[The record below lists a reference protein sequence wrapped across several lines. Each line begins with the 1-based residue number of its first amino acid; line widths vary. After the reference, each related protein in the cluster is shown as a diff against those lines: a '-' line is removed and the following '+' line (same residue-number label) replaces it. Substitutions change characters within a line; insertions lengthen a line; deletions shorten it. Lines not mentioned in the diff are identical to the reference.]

1 MSYIDLHG
9 VLRDW
14 PYEPDKISVRKI
26 LGADGA
32 VRIQM
37 RVELGVLQ
45 MESEGRPDGYR
56 PHGYK
61 SLQHYH
67 RSRVN
72 KYQQKNGTA
81 LGFSLSRQDCQELRV
96 EASLYYRRYVAL
108 FVLEE
113 YPGVIADTA
122 HSLGLFD
129 LCRDYASDN
138 DDRTWLEEFR
148 PYVLMMQA
156 RARAYQAIEENEAT
170 SALAHVN
177 RGIIDIRA
185 HFERYGKTEAED
197 RSEELKVLRGMAREL
212 GEKVP
217 RDSLIVTRKAL
228 RDAIEQERFEDAAK
242 LRDTLKN
249 LFKHEA

>member
-1 MSYIDLHG
+1 MSYIDLHS

-26 LGADGA
+26 LGADGN

-45 MESEGRPDGYR
+45 MDAEGRPDGYR
-56 PHGYK
+56 PHGHK
-61 SLQHYH
+61 TLLHYH
-67 RSRVN
+67 RSRVAR
-72 KYQQKNGTA
+72 YEQKNGTA
-81 LGFSLSRQDCQELRV
+81 LGFTLAREDCQELRV
-96 EASLYYRRYVAL
+96 EASLFYRRYVAL

-113 YPGVIADTA
+113 YPGVIADTT
-122 HSLGLFD
+122 HSLGIFD
-129 LCRDYASDN
+129 LCRDYAADS
-138 DDRTWLEEFR
+138 DDRVWLEEFR
-148 PYVLMMQA
+148 AYVLMMQA
-156 RARAYQAIEENEAT
+156 RARAYQAIEENEPT

-185 HFERYGKTEAED
+185 HYDRYRKTEAEEN
-197 RSEELKVLRGMAREL
+197 SEELKVLRGMAREL

-217 RDSLIVTRKAL
+217 KDSLIVTRRAL
-228 RDAIEQERFEDAAK
+228 RDAIEQERFEDAAR

-249 LFKHEA
+249 LYNHEA